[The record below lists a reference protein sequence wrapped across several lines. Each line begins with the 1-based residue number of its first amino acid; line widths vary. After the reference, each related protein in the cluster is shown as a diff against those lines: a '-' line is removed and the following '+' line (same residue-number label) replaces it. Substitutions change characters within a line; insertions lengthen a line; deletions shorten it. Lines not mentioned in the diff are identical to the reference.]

1 MLIKHRI
8 GVRIMSKLRVALAAL
23 AVAVASPAAAA
34 DLARPYYGNAQA
46 VQPSMIPGFVWTGL
60 YAGAQLGYNWSTI
73 DWRETPDFSANGVSG
88 GVHLGYN
95 WQVGQFVYGLEGQLN
110 WADADGSKGCW
121 TNGICSGDINWT
133 GDVRARLG
141 YAFDRAH
148 LFGAAGIAYASVKTR
163 DSFTISGTPP
173 VTMTS
178 SGDASLL
185 GFTLGVGGEYAVTQN
200 IVAGVEYKYT
210 WYGTDN
216 VTPTITGADLS
227 TGLLQ
232 ARLSYKF

>member
-1 MLIKHRI
+1 
-8 GVRIMSKLRVALAAL
+8 MSKLRVALAAL

-34 DLARPYYGNAQA
+34 DLARPYYGNAQV
-46 VQPSMIPGFVWTGL
+46 VQPSLIPGFVWTGA

-73 DWRETPDFSANGVSG
+73 DWRETPDFSANGISG
-88 GVHLGYN
+88 GIHLGYN
-95 WQVGQFVYGLEGQLN
+95 WQVGQFVYGLEGQVN
-110 WADADGSKGCW
+110 WADADGSKGC
-121 TNGICSGDINWT
+121 GAGVCSADLNWT

-148 LFGAAGIAYASVKTR
+148 IFGAAGIAYANVKTR
-163 DSFTISGTPP
+163 ESVTP
-173 VTMTS
+173 S

-210 WYGTDN
+210 WYGDDN